1 MPSCLEPGLSFV
13 KLAVN
18 DPEAATAF
26 YKAVLGLEVAVRIN
40 GGTGENAFHEYVLT
54 RPERGVAVSN
64 LLLMHYYNRPPSQAA
79 DVTIGFYVPDVAE
92 ALAIALASGASVVT
106 PVTDLPEQ
114 GLRLCFFRDPE
125 GYTVELL
132 ELLRPAGA

>member
-18 DPEAATAF
+18 DPETATAF
-26 YKAVLGLEVAVRIN
+26 YKAVVGLEVAVRID
-40 GGTGENAFHEYVLT
+40 GGTGENAFHEYVLA
-54 RPERGVAVSN
+54 RPEGGAAVSN

-79 DVTIGFYVPDVAE
+79 DVTVGFVVPDVAE
-92 ALAIALASGASVVT
+92 AFAAALAAGASVVT
-106 PVTDLPEQ
+106 PVTELPDQ

-132 ELLRPAGA
+132 EFLRTGA